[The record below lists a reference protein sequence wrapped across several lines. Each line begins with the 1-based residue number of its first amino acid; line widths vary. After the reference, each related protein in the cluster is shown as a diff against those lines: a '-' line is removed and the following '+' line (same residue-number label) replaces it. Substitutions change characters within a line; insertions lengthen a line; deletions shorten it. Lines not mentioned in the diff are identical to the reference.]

1 MTPPWADIIPE
12 ADLAVFAAAGYGG
25 EVPLG
30 ERPAL
35 LIVDVTYAFTGSR
48 PMPIMEAVR
57 ECRTSCGEA
66 AWTAVRHI
74 QRLSAA
80 ARHAEVPVFYTRAR
94 PVAQVGALGRW
105 AAKNS
110 RATEDLG
117 SSRASDIVA
126 ELEPRS
132 GDFIIDKSK
141 PSAFFGTDLL
151 ALLVLRK
158 IDTLIVTGGAASGC
172 VRSTAV
178 DAFSYNFAV
187 AVVAEATFDR
197 SELVRAVSLFD
208 LNQKY
213 ANVISTPEALAY
225 LTDVGATAD
234 TPIRPTSA

>member
-1 MTPPWADIIPE
+1 MTPPWAGLIPE
-12 ADLAVFAAAGYGG
+12 DDLAVFEAAGYGG
-25 EVPLG
+25 QVPLG

-74 QRLSAA
+74 HRLSQSARA
-80 ARHAEVPVFYTRAR
+80 ARVPVFFTRSR
-94 PVAQVGALGRW
+94 PVAEVGGLGRW

-110 RATEDLG
+110 RAREDIG
-117 SSRASDIVA
+117 STRSSDIVA
-126 ELEPRS
+126 ELEPQS
-132 GDFIIDKSK
+132 GDFIVDKSK

-151 ALLVLRK
+151 SLLVLAK

-172 VRSTAV
+172 VRSTVV

-187 AVVAEATFDR
+187 AVVAEGTFDR
-197 SELVRAVSLFD
+197 SEIVRAVSLFD
-208 LNQKY
+208 LHLKY
-213 ANVISTPEALAY
+213 ANVMSMAEALAY
-225 LTDVGATAD
+225 LDTVPKDVHY
-234 TPIRPTSA
+234 

>member
-1 MTPPWADIIPE
+1 MTPVWAGLIPE
-12 ADLAVFAAAGYGG
+12 DDLAVFAAAGYG
-25 EVPLG
+25 EQVPLG
-30 ERPAL
+30 GRPAL

-48 PMPIMEAVR
+48 PMPIMEAVQ

-74 QRLSAA
+74 QRLSQSARA
-80 ARHAEVPVFYTRAR
+80 ARVPVFYTRAR
-94 PVAQVGALGRW
+94 PVAEVGGLGRW

-110 RATEDLG
+110 RATEDIG
-117 SSRASDIVA
+117 SSRSSDIVT

-151 ALLVLRK
+151 SLLVLSK
-158 IDTLIVTGGAASGC
+158 VDTLIVTGGAASGC
-172 VRSTAV
+172 VRSTVV

-208 LNQKY
+208 LDLKY
-213 ANVISTPEALAY
+213 ANVVSMPQALAY
-225 LTDVGATAD
+225 LAAVPGHGG
-234 TPIRPTSA
+234 